1 MRRIAQT
8 LGRQGTEPH
17 RDNGSRD
24 GEASKAPSSVLSA
37 PRAGHPRPT
46 SALRR
51 GDRSPRSM
59 AFGMP
64 GTCRAWGRKRSF
76 CEIITVRTTAFT
88 DGINVSLP
96 RR

>member
-1 MRRIAQT
+1 
-8 LGRQGTEPH
+8 
-17 RDNGSRD
+17 
-24 GEASKAPSSVLSA
+24 
-37 PRAGHPRPT
+37 
-46 SALRR
+46 
-51 GDRSPRSM
+51 M

-76 CEIITVRTTAFT
+76 CEIITVRTAAFT